1 MEERDFNLSPRKEGT
16 RDKIVSS
23 VIRFELE
30 DIEQHFKENITAII
44 DQFNVADKLLE
55 EGRIAEAENIWRAQI
70 VFLESALD
78 FYLHEL
84 TKYGLSEIFSGNWE
98 KTAKYDN
105 LEVKMKIIEPA
116 LKAREDTD
124 WFLEFVNNYY
134 RSITMASYESVC
146 EQLKLLGIDIKEVA
160 DKAFYVRGS
169 TEKTDVKLKRRLNE
183 LFSRRNVIA
192 HQSDRAHAN
201 AQKENITKE
210 VVQEFISDINK
221 IVKAINEKSICKV

>member
-1 MEERDFNLSPRKEGT
+1 MEERNFNLSPRKEGT
-16 RDKIVSS
+16 REKIVSL
-23 VIRFELE
+23 VVRFELIA
-30 DIEQHFKENITAII
+30 IEQHFKENITAII

-55 EGRIAEAENIWRAQI
+55 EERIAESENIWRAQI

-84 TKYGLSEIFSGNWE
+84 TKYGLSEIFSGNWK
-98 KTAKYDN
+98 KTTKYDN

-134 RSITMASYESVC
+134 KSITMASYESVC

-160 DKAFYVRGS
+160 DKAFYVQGS
-169 TEKTDVKLKRRLNE
+169 TEKTEVKLKRRLNE

-201 AQKENITKE
+201 AQKESITKE